1 MKQAITASLFASAFS
16 AFLCG
21 CASHTFSSHII
32 PTLEYGAPEEVVIK
46 KLKGDSGDNIYFL
59 SGGYKYR
66 YIAFQA
72 NTNLYYSFLFRDG
85 QLDTVA
91 EASLLWYRHY
101 RKCTRFP
108 IVRSEPVDTDK
119 CFDTF
124 VTMVRG
130 DRIDLKNF
138 TGHTKFKKK
147 SRREAADAVELATY
161 AAMMPQEVL
170 VGLGVVAT
178 GAVISSASKSD
189 DHGKKYPKKSLEYL
203 LNAKLSNISAE
214 ISHIPAELRSAHGD
228 DETLLV
234 IGQFYE
240 HNTVAIGAKSGLITW
255 IDANPNWSCE
265 KNKLSCRLHAR

>member
-1 MKQAITASLFASAFS
+1 MKQAITAFLFASALS
-16 AFLCG
+16 TFLSG
-21 CASHTFSSHII
+21 CASHTFSSHVI
-32 PTLEYGAPEEVVIK
+32 PTLEYGAPEEAVIK
-46 KLKGDSGDNIYFL
+46 RLKGDSGDNICFF
-59 SGGYKYR
+59 SAGHKYR
-66 YIAFQA
+66 YTAFQA
-72 NTNLYYSFLFRDG
+72 NTNLYYGFLFRDG

-108 IVRSEPVDTDK
+108 IVGSEPVDTSK

-130 DRIDLKNF
+130 DRIDLKRF
-138 TGHTKFKKK
+138 TGHTKFKKE
-147 SRREAADAVELATY
+147 SRREAGDVVELAAH
-161 AAMMPQEVL
+161 AAMMPHEVL

-178 GAVISSASKSD
+178 GAMLSSTSSSD
-189 DHGKKYPKKSLEYL
+189 DYRKNYPKESLQYL
-203 LNAKLSNISAE
+203 LNTKLSDISAE
-214 ISHIPAELRSAHGD
+214 ISHIPAELRSAYGD

-234 IGQFYE
+234 LGEFYG

-255 IDANPNWSCE
+255 IDVNPNWSCE